1 MRKLLPVVALA
12 LGILIAPAASQAQ
25 THSAVMTNPSEAQ
38 VTLAAFPSTIHE
50 VENMPLEQAASIIGG
65 AMLGAFLVDSFVER
79 GIVTLGG
86 VVIGMVVGN
95 TWYEKHYWPFH

>member
-25 THSAVMTNPSEAQ
+25 THSAVMTSPSEAQ
-38 VTLAAFPSTIHE
+38 VTLAAFPSTVHD
-50 VENMPLEQAASIIGG
+50 VENLSVEQAAAIVGG
-65 AMLGAFLVDSFVER
+65 GLLGAFLVDSFVER

-86 VVIGMVVGN
+86 IVIGMVGGN
-95 TWYEKHYWPFH
+95 TWYEKHFWPFH